1 MSEAFQTIEKSIRK
15 QQTTYYGKYRAFVVD
30 NEDPEGLGRIKLSV
44 PSVLGEAT
52 SDWALPAVAY
62 GGGVDFGML
71 FVPPVGAQV
80 LAEFLEGD
88 VSAPVWA
95 ATFWRQRSEVPA
107 EYQGPSTKIL
117 KTGSGH
123 LLMFEDKEGEEQIT
137 LRSSTGAKAV
147 MNPEGGIVLADS
159 GGAKVALDAEASE
172 ILIQDANGNSIL
184 LSSSGIT
191 CTDASGN
198 EITTSSGGVEVKS
211 SAVVNIDGSSVTVAG
226 AGGEPLV
233 KGTTFL
239 SLFNSHTHPA
249 VGGTTGPPIV
259 PLTPTV
265 LTSKSTAR

>member
-1 MSEAFQTIEKSIRK
+1 MSEAFETIEKSIRK
-15 QQTTYYGKYRAFVVD
+15 QRSTYYGKYRAFVAD
-30 NEDPEGLGRIKLSV
+30 NQDPDGLGRIRLTV

-62 GGGVDFGML
+62 GGGADFGML

-95 ATFWRQRSEVPA
+95 ATFWRQGSEVPG

-117 KTGSGH
+117 KTESGH
-123 LLMFEDKEGEEQIT
+123 LLTFEDKEGDEQIT
-137 LRSSTGAKAV
+137 LRSAAEADVV
-147 MNPEGGIVLADS
+147 MDS
-159 GGAKVALDAEASE
+159 GGSIVLTDKGGAHVALDAEAGE
-172 ILIQDANGNSIL
+172 IRIEDANGNSIL
-184 LSSSGIT
+184 LSSNGIT
-191 CTDASGN
+191 CKDASGN
-198 EITTSSGGVEVKS
+198 EITTDAGGVVVKS
-211 SAVVNIDGSSVTVAG
+211 SAVVSIEGSQVTVAG

-239 SLFNSHTHPA
+239 SLFNAHTHA
-249 VGGTTGPPIV
+249 TGVGPSSPPIV

-265 LTSKSTAR
+265 LTTKSTAQ